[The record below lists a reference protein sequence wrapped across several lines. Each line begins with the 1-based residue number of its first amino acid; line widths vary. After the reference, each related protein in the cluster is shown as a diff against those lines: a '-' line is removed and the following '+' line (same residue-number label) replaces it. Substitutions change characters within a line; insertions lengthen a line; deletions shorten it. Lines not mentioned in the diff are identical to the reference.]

1 MIVLR
6 SALLLAA
13 ALALPPRLARADDPD
28 PPYPS
33 SPPCVD
39 SSDVV
44 GYRQCPAFGEWG
56 QAASDPYVFVQ
67 LGMNYRHFV
76 HPGAT
81 AVSRRAGPAPAEAQT
96 DDAMT
101 VDERLGFG
109 ITHHLYAALDIEFG
123 NFGEFDSSSPTSRD
137 VVLDGMGSIGLRGS
151 LGPLSLAVEAAGG
164 GLAYTYPTDA
174 DYHTEAI
181 LEARGRADVWL
192 APWFTVGAMAGS
204 SLLRKGEWVTG
215 IYVGF
220 HTHAYADDR

>member
-13 ALALPPRLARADDPD
+13 ALALPRPAHADPD
-28 PPYPS
+28 ADPPSPT

-39 SSDVV
+39 STDVV
-44 GYRQCPAFGEWG
+44 GYRECPAFGEWG

-76 HPGAT
+76 HPGLST
-81 AVSRRAGPAPAEAQT
+81 ASRRAGPAPESTAT

-109 ITHHLYAALDIEFG
+109 IKHHLYAALDIEFG
-123 NFGEFDSSSPTSRD
+123 NFGEFDSSSPTARD

-151 LGPLSLAVEAAGG
+151 LGPLSVAVEAAGG

-174 DYHTEAI
+174 DYHTEAV

-192 APWFTVGAMAGS
+192 APWFTLGAMAGS
-204 SLLRKGEWVTG
+204 SLLRSGEWVGG

>member
-6 SALLLAA
+6 SALVLAA
-13 ALALPPRLARADDPD
+13 ALALPRPAHADPDAD
-28 PPYPS
+28 PPYPP
-33 SPPCVD
+33 SPPCID

-67 LGMNYRHFV
+67 LGMNLRHFV
-76 HPGAT
+76 HGMGNAT
-81 AVSRRAGPAPAEAQT
+81 ARRAGPAPVGAKT

-123 NFGEFDSSSPTSRD
+123 NFGEFDSNSATARD

-151 LGPLSLAVEAAGG
+151 LGPLSLAVEVAGG

-174 DYHTEAI
+174 DYHTEPVV
-181 LEARGRADVWL
+181 EVRGRADVWL

-204 SLLRKGEWVTG
+204 SLLRSGEWVG
-215 IYVGF
+215 GVYVGF